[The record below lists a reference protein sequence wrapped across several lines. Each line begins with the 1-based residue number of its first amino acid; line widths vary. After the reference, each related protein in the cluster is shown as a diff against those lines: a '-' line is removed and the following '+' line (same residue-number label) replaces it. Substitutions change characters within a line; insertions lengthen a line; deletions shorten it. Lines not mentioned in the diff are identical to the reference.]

1 MQKSEVFLFFAFCMN
16 KMKYIF
22 LNLILVIILSF
33 QRKYADSA
41 VLTSDESAVLCGP
54 GVKGCAD
61 QEVR

>member
-1 MQKSEVFLFFAFCMN
+1 MN

-54 GVKGCAD
+54 GVKECAD